1 MGRRASDISWRVA
14 ESSMMLAKYGFE
26 KAQWTGFVPE
36 VSARPTAL
44 LTDSA
49 IVIMTRIEVVET
61 VGRRGN
67 SHKWWG
73 CRLAFALRYLVCSR
87 IQSHVIYVPR
97 DWPISL
103 SHVIESN
110 NE

>member
-14 ESSMMLAKYGFE
+14 KSSIMLASNGFE

-49 IVIMTRIEVVET
+49 MVIVTRIGVVET
-61 VGRRGN
+61 VGRRGGQAQVVEMQAGLHFEV
-67 SHKWWG
+67 S
-73 CRLAFALRYLVCSR
+73 RLLADTESC
-87 IQSHVIYVPR
+87 
-97 DWPISL
+97 DIS
-103 SHVIESN
+103 VT
-110 NE
+110 